1 MNARKAFIRRRPFSS
16 LGLLVLLVIAGLIW
30 NWRVQLQVFPSI
42 ISAYTAKE
50 YCSCRFVMN
59 NPADYCRSYVKQW
72 LPSTLDEDALNKRI
86 TATGLGRESE
96 ARWEGARQ
104 GCRLSS
110 PVP

>member
-1 MNARKAFIRRRPFSS
+1 MIARKAFIRRRPFSS
-16 LGLLVLLVIAGLIW
+16 LGIVVLLIIAGLIW

-59 NPADYCRSYVKQW
+59 NPSDYCRRYVKQW
-72 LPSTLDEDALNKRI
+72 LPSTIDEDTPNKHI
-86 TATGLGRESE
+86 TARGLGRESE
-96 ARWEGARQ
+96 ARWEGQRQ

>member
-1 MNARKAFIRRRPFSS
+1 MNARMAFIRRRPFRSFFI
-16 LGLLVLLVIAGLIW
+16 LVLLIIAGLIW

-50 YCSCRFVMN
+50 YCSCRFVMD
-59 NPADYCRSYVKQW
+59 NPADYCHGYVKQW

-86 TATGLGRESE
+86 TATGLGRES
-96 ARWEGARQ
+96 AAQWEGPRQ
-104 GCRLSS
+104 GCRLSP

>member
-1 MNARKAFIRRRPFSS
+1 MIARKAIIRRRPFSS
-16 LGLLVLLVIAGLIW
+16 LALLVLLIIAGLIW

-59 NPADYCRSYVKQW
+59 SPAEYCHRYVKQW
-72 LPSTLDEDALNKRI
+72 LPSTINEDALDKRI
-86 TATGLGRESE
+86 TATGLGRDSE
-96 ARWEGARQ
+96 ARWEGQRQ

>member
-1 MNARKAFIRRRPFSS
+1 MIARNAFIRRRPFSS
-16 LGLLVLLVIAGLIW
+16 LALLVLLIIAGLTW

-59 NPADYCRSYVKQW
+59 SSADYCQSYVKQW
-72 LPSTLDEDALNKRI
+72 LPSTINEDALNKRI
-86 TATGLGRESE
+86 TATGLGRES
-96 ARWEGARQ
+96 AAQWEGSRQ
-104 GCRLSS
+104 GCRLSP

>member
-1 MNARKAFIRRRPFSS
+1 MIARKSFIRRRPFSS
-16 LGLLVLLVIAGLIW
+16 LVLLLLVIIAGLIW

-59 NPADYCRSYVKQW
+59 NPAEYCHSYVKQW
-72 LPSTLDEDALNKRI
+72 LPSTTDEDSLNKRI
-86 TATGLGRESE
+86 TATGLGRESA
-96 ARWEGARQ
+96 ARWEGPRQ
-104 GCRLSS
+104 GCRLLP

>member
-1 MNARKAFIRRRPFSS
+1 MNARKSFIRRRPFSS
-16 LGLLVLLVIAGLIW
+16 LGLLLLVIIAGLIW

-59 NPADYCRSYVKQW
+59 NPAEYCRSYVKQW
-72 LPSTLDEDALNKRI
+72 LPSTIDEDALKKRI
-86 TATGLGRESE
+86 TATGLGREST
-96 ARWEGARQ
+96 AQWEGPRQ